1 MHSTILVPHWLYL
14 LAQSRP
20 PSLIEHPFAGDF
32 QLLGIDWGE
41 MVWLKSV

>member
-20 PSLIEHPFAGDF
+20 PSLIERTFAGDF
-32 QLLGIDWGE
+32 QLLGIDGGE
-41 MVWLKSV
+41 MAWFKPV